1 MLRTAVYDIHT
12 TNLERALLT
21 WCQNSTKGYPGINIK
36 DFTSSWKDGLAFNAL
51 IHKFRSSIFEYNDLY
66 KNKRN
71 LNSKKFA
78 EYNLEHAF
86 NLAQKFLSIERLLD
100 IEGLFINTSIS

>member
-21 WCQNSTKGYPGINIK
+21 WCQTSTKGYAGINIK

-51 IHKFRSSIFEYNDLY
+51 IHKYRSNLFDYAELY

-71 LNSKKFA
+71 LSSTKFA

-86 NLAQKFLSIERLLD
+86 NMAQKYLSIERLLD
-100 IEGLFINTSIS
+100 IEG